1 MVHSK
6 EYIQFSSVQLLSH
19 VWLFAVPWTTT
30 RQAFLAIT
38 TSWSLLKFISFKSLM
53 PSNHLLLYLP
63 ILLLPSTFP
72 NINVFS
78 NESAFPTR
86 WPKYWSFSFNNSP
99 SHEYSD
105 WFLLGRTSWISL
117 QPKGLSRVFSNTIIQ
132 KHQFFSAQVS
142 LESKSHIHTWLLKKP
157 SLCLDR
163 PLLAKWCLCFSTCCL
178 C

>member
-6 EYIQFSSVQLLSH
+6 EYIQSSSVQLLSH

-132 KHQFFSAQVS
+132 KHQFFGAQFS
-142 LESKSHIHTWLLKKP
+142 SQPNSNIHTWPQDKP
-157 SLCLDR
+157 
-163 PLLAKWCLCFSTCCL
+163 
-178 C
+178 